1 MGMAAKVGKVH
12 AQDSQNVFQNY
23 DQNRMMKLSD
33 EPTDREPVPHPDFI
47 GHEVKKKTPDG
58 RVIKYILG
66 DISGDQEIDQDDLE
80 ILQHIANN
88 SSMGQFILDKM
99 SLEELMACDI
109 NGDGI
114 VDQKDF
120 VLLCNH
126 VVTKMELMA
135 HTDELTG
142 LDNRRALKE
151 KVNLRI
157 MATRQFKIPLC
168 CLSIDIDYFKQVN
181 DTYGHD
187 AGDRVLCYLAQ
198 ALKRNTRSS
207 DIVCRYGGEEF
218 IVVLDNA
225 GIEAG
230 IKVAEKIMHYLKL
243 NPFEGDGIKLD
254 LTVSIGV
261 SPFEDQMTFQRFIKQ
276 ADLALYR
283 AKESGRNTIST
294 FPMNLKE

>member
-1 MGMAAKVGKVH
+1 
-12 AQDSQNVFQNY
+12 
-23 DQNRMMKLSD
+23 MKEE
-33 EPTDREPVPHPDFI
+33 EPELREPISHPDFI

-58 RVIKYILG
+58 KAVNFILG

-80 ILQHIANN
+80 ILQHIVNN
-88 SSMGQFILDKM
+88 SPIGQFILEKM

-151 KVNLRI
+151 KVNLKI

-168 CLSIDIDYFKQVN
+168 CLSIDIDFFKQVN

-187 AGDRVLCYLAQ
+187 AGDKVLCYISQ
-198 ALKRNTRSS
+198 ALRKNTRSS
-207 DIVCRYGGEEF
+207 DTVCRYGGEEF
-218 IVVLDNA
+218 IIVLDNA
-225 GIEAG
+225 GVEAG
-230 IKVAEKIMHYLKL
+230 IKVAEKIMNHLKQHPFEAEGLKL
-243 NPFEGDGIKLD
+243 DI
-254 LTVSIGV
+254 TVSIGV
-261 SPFEDQMTFQRFIKQ
+261 SPFEEQMTFQRFIKQ

-294 FPMNLKE
+294 FPMKLNQ